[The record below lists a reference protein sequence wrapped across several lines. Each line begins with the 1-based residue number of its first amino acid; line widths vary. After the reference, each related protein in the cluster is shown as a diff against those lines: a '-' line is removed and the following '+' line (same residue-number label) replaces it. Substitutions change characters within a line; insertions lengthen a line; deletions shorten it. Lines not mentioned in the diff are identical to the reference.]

1 MADQDKPPKK
11 RPIDASKDQEQGKQ
25 KKIEFERI
33 SAEELQR
40 RTADEADK
48 SALKCVFDRCSS
60 KVTDARKER
69 LEQLK
74 RRKEQVRRSGLV
86 QDEAG
91 QRRDDV
97 SDSPESDEEGSGT
110 HRKLVR
116 SKRAE
121 RDKDSEGLLVGK
133 KQQRRID
140 DDDGIVIEDEDG
152 TQKRLGV
159 RVIEEEER
167 MASKDFIDD
176 TPVEQGPPPPLYF
189 DRTPEAELHEYVH
202 REASLSPPASD
213 DEESSSSS
221 SESESEGSNASKVD
235 PSKDEDEPRFIREH
249 KVAYSEPLQ
258 REEST
263 GLSESEDKLA
273 LERDRQRLEMEKHA
287 RDLER
292 QRSDRRNKR
301 AAAEEEGRN
310 ITEDEVS
317 NSMSNLGD
325 AAAAVLDE
333 REVEH
338 WSARLAKITSN
349 FKFADFQAAMTEGAP
364 SCYLPKSDNCNRC
377 LRYKIANAYMTEPVK
392 MMQLLNAAPTAG
404 PLTVKGVDKPAESQP
419 SSVGKKSKTLLAIY
433 KEKNAVD
440 INPSESYLDSS
451 KYPWRIIGLISPK
464 ERPNLKP
471 VTQRPKEKFAPIP
484 RKAIN
489 GILDSTLLPLINAG
503 RLEAA
508 HFTIIPDLDFSNL
521 NEKARLKAYTQVP
534 IYWEKLYNIM
544 KEDES
549 VVWAWV
555 NMEVHPATKKKNDK
569 DSAKT
574 QEQLE
579 QEQEEDK
586 VRGDNQ
592 DPPSDA
598 EDDIPENATEA
609 EKRRIEAANNVKI
622 AKKDKKK
629 KAELVEKI
637 VAAIEEIDKTLI
649 PLLERKESGNTLTE
663 DEEKLIKKLE
673 KERRALEK
681 SRPNILAGF
690 PHYEVFVVRDKRLV
704 PADQRVS
711 TFYYMQQKIQ
721 ATGARDTCIKRVFK
735 RKGKADS
742 SVKND
747 LTFEARY
754 PLIAHNCNTAIENL
768 RAAGFIVDGKRGV
781 AWQYYNESELLPE
794 NWHLHFK
801 NMVAEISKVD
811 GISLSDEADKWKTVK
826 NLTALNEAEAGDEE
840 LLIERIAAYMKR
852 EGLFLYINNRC
863 ILRRK
868 EGSMMSA
875 EIVYSTMDQFIRK
888 LTTVP
893 MIKKDLLKKMNF
905 LDEKYVRRYGDLP
918 RIDLC
923 FEAVE
928 LADGYFIMDSRKP
941 SEWGSILRKK
951 EGFIAKNSTFE
962 FKDGRGAITAYE
974 LIRQRFVKMEYFLWF
989 CDLNMTMEQMKEPP
1003 VNWLKAMSRYFPAKD
1018 EEKRRAQF
1026 HKMAELRDR
1035 IQVAKEELLRLT
1047 KSKFEKKAPKKT
1059 KGKEDHPSDN
1069 HGINVDYMR
1078 YVKIQEKEKDIKEL
1092 EEMYNRIYVWEQD
1105 KVGEFFLACMHL
1117 LFVPT
1122 HRQRSMFLVGETGA
1136 GKTIA
1141 LCWAFGKTKATKVIS
1156 NVEETEGLYHQMNVA
1171 TFGGNFSMASIEDG
1185 VTRIC
1190 IVQEMTAS
1198 RAKIADMLT
1207 FLEHGQVEA
1216 EKKFK
1221 DRAHEHAGFAK
1232 AFTGNK
1238 MFNITNE
1245 PAVTEAARD
1254 RFVHFYMNKQIEDHE
1269 RDYALES
1276 KVRKEKF
1283 NIVYYLVTR
1292 RWDEEFWAN
1301 DQAADM

>member
-1 MADQDKPPKK
+1 ML
-11 RPIDASKDQEQGKQ
+11 I
-25 KKIEFERI
+25 
-33 SAEELQR
+33 
-40 RTADEADK
+40 
-48 SALKCVFDRCSS
+48 FDI
-60 KVTDARKER
+60 DARKAR
-69 LEQLK
+69 LENL
-74 RRKEQVRRSGLV
+74 RRKKELVKKSGFVQGEAEQL
-86 QDEAG
+86 
-91 QRRDDV
+91 RDDV
-97 SDSPESDEEGSGT
+97 SDSPESDEQGGGV
-110 HRKLVR
+110 HRKLV
-116 SKRAE
+116 SHKRAE
-121 RDKDSEGLLVGK
+121 RDKDSESLLVGK

-140 DDDGIVIEDEDG
+140 DDDGVVIEDEDG
-152 TQKRLGV
+152 QQKRVGV

-167 MASKDFIDD
+167 MESRDFIDD
-176 TPVEQGPPPPLYF
+176 THVEQGPPPPF
-189 DRTPEAELHEYVH
+189 
-202 REASLSPPASD
+202 SLLEGGILLPHAAHTEEKSDPSSSPSASD
-213 DEESSSSS
+213 EEEESSSS
-221 SESESEGSNASKVD
+221 SESESEKSDADKVD
-235 PSKDEDEPRFIREH
+235 PSKEEEDPRLIREH

-258 REEST
+258 REESI

-273 LERDRQRLEMEKHA
+273 LERDRQRVEMEKHA
-287 RDLER
+287 QDLER
-292 QRSDRRNKR
+292 MRSDRRNKR
-301 AAAEEEGRN
+301 AIAQEEGRT

-325 AAAAVLDE
+325 AAAAVMDE

-338 WSARLAKITSN
+338 WSARLAKITAQ
-349 FKFADFQAAMTEGAP
+349 FKFSDFQAAMTEGAP
-364 SCYLPKSDNCNRC
+364 LCYLPKSDNCDKC
-377 LRYKIANAYMTEPVK
+377 LRYKVANAYMTEPMK
-392 MMQLLNAAPTAG
+392 MAQLLSAATTTNPAPG
-404 PLTVKGVDKPAESQP
+404 LTVKGVEKPTESQP
-419 SSVGKKSKTLLAIY
+419 SSIGKKSKTLLNIY
-433 KEKNAVD
+433 KEKNALD

-451 KYPWRIIGLISPK
+451 KYPWRIIGLISAK

-471 VTQRPKEKFAPIP
+471 VTARPKEKFAPIP

-489 GILDSTLLPLINAG
+489 GILDSRLLPLINSG

-508 HFTIIPDLDFSNL
+508 HFTIIPDLDFAKL
-521 NEKARLKAYTQVP
+521 DEKARLKAYTQVP
-534 IYWEKLYNIM
+534 VYWEKIYTIF

-555 NMEVHPATKKKNDK
+555 NMEVHPATKKKNDV
-569 DSAKT
+569 DSNKT

-592 DPPSDA
+592 EHSDP
-598 EDDIPENATEA
+598 EEEIPENATEA

-622 AKKDKKK
+622 AQRDKKK

-637 VAAIEEIDKTLI
+637 VKAIEEIDKTLI
-649 PLLERKESGNTLTE
+649 PLLERKEAGNTL
-663 DEEKLIKKLE
+663 DQEEEALIKKLE
-673 KERRALEK
+673 KERRKFEK

-704 PADQRVS
+704 PADQRIS

-721 ATGARDTCIKRVFK
+721 ATGARDTCIKRIFK

-742 SVKND
+742 SVRND

-781 AWQYYNESELLPE
+781 TWQYYNESEFLPE

-801 NMVAEISKVD
+801 NMVAEISRID
-811 GISLSDEADKWKTVK
+811 GISLSDEADKWKTVS
-826 NLTALNEAEAGDEE
+826 NLTALNEADVGDEE
-840 LLIERIAAYMKR
+840 LLIERIATYMKR
-852 EGLFLYINNRC
+852 EGLYLYVNNRC

-868 EGSMMSA
+868 ERSAMSA
-875 EIVYSTMDQFIRK
+875 EIVYSSMDQFIRK

-941 SEWGSILRKK
+941 TEWSSILVKRG
-951 EGFIAKNSTFE
+951 GFIPKNSTFE

-974 LIRQRFVKMEYFLWF
+974 LVRQRFVKMEYFLWF
-989 CDLNMTMEQMKEPP
+989 CDLSMTMEQMKAPP
-1003 VNWLKAMSRYFPAKD
+1003 VNWLKAMKRYFPD
-1018 EEKRRAQF
+1018 EDKGKRIAQF
-1026 HKMAELRDR
+1026 EKMAELRQR
-1035 IQVAKEELLRLT
+1035 IQVAEEELLRLKENKT
-1047 KSKFEKKAPKKT
+1047 DKTKPAKKSK
-1059 KGKEDHPSDN
+1059 GGDPSDN
-1069 HGINVDYMR
+1069 QGINLGYMR
-1078 YVKIQEKEKDIKEL
+1078 YVKIREKEMDIREL
-1092 EEMYNRIYVWEQD
+1092 NEHYNRIYVWDED
-1105 KVGEFFLACMHL
+1105 KVDEFFLACMHL

-1141 LCWAFGKTKATKVIS
+1141 LCWAFGKTKATKVIN

-1221 DRAHEHAGFAK
+1221 DRSHEHAGFAK

-1238 MFNITNE
+1238 MFTITNE
-1245 PAVTEAARD
+1245 PAVTAAARD

-1283 NIVYYLVTR
+1283 NIVYFLVTR
-1292 RWDEEFWAN
+1292 RWDKKICEELWNKF
-1301 DQAADM
+1301 DS

>member
-1 MADQDKPPKK
+1 MRLIRVRLSVCQ
-11 RPIDASKDQEQGKQ
+11 IDAD
-25 KKIEFERI
+25 RV
-33 SAEELQR
+33 
-40 RTADEADK
+40 TA
-48 SALKCVFDRCSS
+48 
-60 KVTDARKER
+60 ARKER

-74 RRKEQVRRSGLV
+74 RKKEQVRKSGFV

-91 QRRDDV
+91 QLRDDV
-97 SDSPESDEEGSGT
+97 SDSPESDEQGSGT

-116 SKRAE
+116 SKRAQ
-121 RDKDSEGLLVGK
+121 RDKDSEGLSVGK
-133 KQQRRID
+133 KQQRKID
-140 DDDGIVIEDEDG
+140 DDDGIVIEEEDG
-152 TQKRLGV
+152 TQKRYGV

-176 TPVEQGPPPPLYF
+176 TPVEQGSPPPF
-189 DRTPEAELHEYVH
+189 HEK
-202 REASLSPPASD
+202 SDPSPSPSASD

-221 SESESEGSNASKVD
+221 SESESEEDGDAPRIEVD
-235 PSKDEDEPRFIREH
+235 DEETLGVRREP

-258 REEST
+258 REESL
-263 GLSESEDKLA
+263 GLSESEDRLA
-273 LERDRQRLEMEKHA
+273 LERDRQRLELEKRA

-301 AAAEEEGRN
+301 AAAEEEGRH
-310 ITEDEVS
+310 ITEDDVS

-325 AAAAVLDE
+325 AANAVLDE

-338 WSARLAKITSN
+338 WPARLAKITSN
-349 FKFADFQAAMTEGAP
+349 FNFADFQAAMTEGAP
-364 SCYLPKSDNCNRC
+364 LCYLPKSDNCDKC
-377 LRYKIANAYMTEPVK
+377 LRYKVANAYMTEPMK
-392 MMQLLNAAPTAG
+392 MAQLLSAANTKNPAD
-404 PLTVKGVDKPAESQP
+404 LTVKGVENPAESRP

-440 INPSESYLDSS
+440 ISPSASYLDSS
-451 KYPWRIIGLISPK
+451 KYPWRIIGLISPN

-484 RKAIN
+484 RKAVN
-489 GILDSTLLPLINAG
+489 GILDSMLLPLVNAG

-508 HFTIIPDLDFSNL
+508 HFTIIPDMDFSNL
-521 NEKARLKAYTQVP
+521 NEKARLKAYAQVP
-534 IYWEKLYNIM
+534 VYWEKIYNIM

-592 DPPSDA
+592 DPPSDP
-598 EDDIPENATEA
+598 DDIPENATEA

-637 VAAIEEIDKTLI
+637 VKAIEEIDKTLV

-663 DEEKLIKKLE
+663 DEEKLAKKLE
-673 KERRALEK
+673 KERRSLEK

-742 SVKND
+742 SVRND

-781 AWQYYNESELLPE
+781 TWQYYNESEFLPE

-801 NMVAEISKVD
+801 NMVAEISKID
-811 GISLSDEADKWKTVK
+811 GISLSDEADKWKPVK
-826 NLTALNEAEAGDEE
+826 NLTALNEADVGDEE
-840 LLIERIAAYMKR
+840 LLVERIATYMKR
-852 EGLFLYINNRC
+852 EGLFLYVNNKC

-875 EIVYSTMDQFIRK
+875 EIVYSSMDQFIRK

-923 FEAVE
+923 FEVVE

-941 SEWGSILRKK
+941 SEWSSVLTKR
-951 EGFIAKNSTFE
+951 EGFIPKNSTFE
-962 FKDGRGAITAYE
+962 FKDGSGAVTAYE
-974 LIRQRFVKMEYFLWF
+974 LVRQRFVKMEYFLWF
-989 CDLNMTMEQMKEPP
+989 CDLNMTMEEMRAPP
-1003 VNWLKAMSRYFPAKD
+1003 VNWLKAMGRYFPARD

-1026 HKMAELRDR
+1026 QKMAELKDR
-1035 IQVAKEELLRLT
+1035 IRVAEEELLRLT
-1047 KSKFEKKAPKKT
+1047 KSKIEKKAPKKA
-1059 KGKEDHPSDN
+1059 KGKGEDPSDN
-1069 HGINVDYMR
+1069 QGMNVDYMR
-1078 YVKIQEKEKDIKEL
+1078 YVKIQEKENDLKEL
-1092 EEMYNRIYVWEQD
+1092 NEQYNRIYVWEQD
-1105 KVGEFFLACMHL
+1105 KVSEFFLACMHL

-1122 HRQRSMFLVGETGA
+1122 HRQRSMFLVGKTGA

-1156 NVEETEGLYHQMNVA
+1156 NVEESEGLYHQMNVA

-1245 PAVTEAARD
+1245 PDVTAAARD
-1254 RFVHFYMNKQIEDHE
+1254 RFVHFYMNKSIEDHE

-1292 RWDEEFWAN
+1292 RWDEKFCEEFWAK
-1301 DQAADM
+1301 